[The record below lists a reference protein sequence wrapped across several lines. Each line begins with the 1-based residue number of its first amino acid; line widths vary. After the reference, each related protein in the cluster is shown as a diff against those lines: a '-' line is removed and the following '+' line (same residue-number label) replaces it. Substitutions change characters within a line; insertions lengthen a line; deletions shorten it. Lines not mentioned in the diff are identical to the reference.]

1 MTFHRFA
8 GFMAITL
15 SVAGCAIDRSAGNSM
30 ETENSVTA
38 RALSVDSLLVSN
50 LIFDTGLTV
59 TTLRLD
65 KTNFDFSNTDSSGN
79 GLGFARENGTSIPFE
94 IHFWDARSKLGS
106 VRVRIERDLRLP
118 FTRSRILMQSGL
130 GPNAPK
136 SDSLSTWKGISRS
149 WQQRLTSVLVD
160 DFEDANTTTKLPF
173 PTSWRAGTV
182 IGYTYTNPTNVLAGR
197 GRPGQ
202 AMHFTYTA
210 PAPEY
215 GVVATPL
222 NGPRSLRGLDSLV
235 FWARG
240 NGKVRVAF
248 EHLVGNAGPKAWTSR
263 PLDTA
268 WTRYCIRP
276 ENLDLPDGTAN
287 NQGWQAV
294 RDSVTDLSFITQG
307 GSEIYLDDIRLHG
320 ITPIDLR

>member
-1 MTFHRFA
+1 MTPHRSTA
-8 GFMAITL
+8 WAAIAL
-15 SVAGCAIDRSAGNSM
+15 SLAGCALDRSAGNSM
-30 ETENSVTA
+30 ETENSVSA
-38 RALSVDSLLVSN
+38 RALSVDSLLREN

-59 TTLRLD
+59 TTVRLD
-65 KTNFDFSNTDSSGN
+65 RTNFDFSNSDSTGK

-118 FTRSRILMQSGL
+118 FARSRILMQSGL

-136 SDSLSTWKGISRS
+136 SDSLGTWKGISSS
-149 WQQRLTSVLVD
+149 WRLRLTSVLVD
-160 DFEDANTTTKLPF
+160 DFEDANSTTRLPF

-182 IGYTYTNPTNVLAGR
+182 IGYTYTNPTNVAADSGR
-197 GRPGQ
+197 LGR

-210 PAPEY
+210 PSPEY

-222 NGPRSLRGLDSLV
+222 NGPRSLRGMDSLV

-248 EHLVGNAGPKAWTSR
+248 EHLTGNSGPKSWTTR
-263 PLDTA
+263 ALNTA
-268 WTRYCIRP
+268 WTRYRIRP
-276 ENLDLPDGTAN
+276 QDLDPADGIASN
-287 NQGWQAV
+287 VGWLAV

-307 GSEIYLDDIRLHG
+307 GTEIYLDDIRLHG